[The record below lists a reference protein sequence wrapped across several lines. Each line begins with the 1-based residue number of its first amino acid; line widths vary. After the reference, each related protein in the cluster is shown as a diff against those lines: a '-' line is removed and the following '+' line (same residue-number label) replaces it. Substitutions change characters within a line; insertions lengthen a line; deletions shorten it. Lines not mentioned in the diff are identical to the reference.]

1 MIKFTLLIIYVYK
14 SLNHFKAVL
23 IPSIPGTYK
32 GMENIKKFGHG
43 RICKAVKELCG
54 EREDDVQL
62 EVQVRDF
69 SSISYFI
76 SIRSLKQI
84 TKCKIFIKVI
94 FNWES

>member
-1 MIKFTLLIIYVYK
+1 
-14 SLNHFKAVL
+14 
-23 IPSIPGTYK
+23 
-32 GMENIKKFGHG
+32 MENIKKFGHG

-54 EREDDVQL
+54 EREDDLQL

-76 SIRSLKQI
+76 SIRSI
-84 TKCKIFIKVI
+84 TIYKIFYEVV